1 MAMSATVQRPFFAV
15 LLLLS
20 LTACSYSA
28 FTLTE
33 SGFKPKGKSLAVIAG
48 LNNEVNVVAA
58 KYMSDA
64 LGANSR
70 FQVVSQNKV
79 DQSLPAYPM
88 NIKGP
93 YKYAYLN
100 IEPDYSRTDM
110 KKVRDVQQQLGVD
123 YLYMMWAPVSHTVGY
138 QGVQLWFIGQLFEFP
153 SGKEIGNGIYGAGAS
168 GSCLSPSLPRDKE
181 IEDNVKLSMGY
192 VANKIAEETG
202 MKKNP

>member
-1 MAMSATVQRPFFAV
+1 MSATVQRPFFAV

-33 SGFKPKGKSLAVIAG
+33 SDYKPKGKTLAVIAG

-58 KYMSDA
+58 KYVSDA
-64 LGANSR
+64 LGADSR
-70 FQVVSQNKV
+70 FQVVSQSKV
-79 DQSLPAYPM
+79 DQSLPAYPT

-123 YLYMMWAPVSHTVGY
+123 YLYVMWAPVSHTVGY

-153 SGKEIGNGIYGAGAS
+153 AGKEVGNGIYGAGAS
-168 GSCLSPSLPRDKE
+168 GSCLPPSLPRDKE
-181 IEDNVKLSMGY
+181 IEDNLKQSMGY
-192 VANKIAEETG
+192 VAKKIAEESG
-202 MKKNP
+202 MQKK